1 MDRQQIRP
9 VVLAGGSGTRLWP
22 VSRSLFPKQFAAL
35 TGDRSLFEQTLAR
48 LTDLGL
54 VDPIVVGNE
63 EHRFIVA
70 EQLRRAEVA
79 NPVILLEPEGRNT
92 TAAIALAAHV
102 AIAGDP
108 EAILFVVPSDHW
120 IGNAQELAR
129 GVAVGAA
136 VARSGRLVAFGI
148 RPKSP
153 HTGYGYIKS
162 GDQIEG
168 ADGAHAIATFREKPD
183 AATAAGWLKEG
194 GWLWNSGMF
203 LFRARDVL
211 QEIEASAPDV
221 ARGAAAGIAAA
232 ERDGDFV
239 RPERNAFIALPS
251 LPIDIAVMEKT
262 ARGAVVPLDLEWT
275 DLGDWDAI
283 RSVLPADASGNSL
296 TGDVMALDARN
307 TVVRTDGPLVAVV
320 GVDNLV
326 VIATDD
332 AVLVTTRD
340 GAQAVRGVV
349 DRLRRDGRPEADL
362 HRTVHRPWGSYRSL
376 ALHER
381 HQVKEIIVR
390 PGAQLSLQL
399 HHHRS
404 EHWVVVSGTALVTIG
419 GEEKV
424 VHETESVY
432 MPAGTPHRLAN
443 PGKIPLRLI
452 EVQTGSY
459 LGEDD
464 IVRLEDQYGRT

>member
-1 MDRQQIRP
+1 
-9 VVLAGGSGTRLWP
+9 
-22 VSRSLFPKQFAAL
+22 
-35 TGDRSLFEQTLAR
+35 
-48 LTDLGL
+48 
-54 VDPIVVGNE
+54 
-63 EHRFIVA
+63 
-70 EQLRRAEVA
+70 
-79 NPVILLEPEGRNT
+79 
-92 TAAIALAAHV
+92 
-102 AIAGDP
+102 
-108 EAILFVVPSDHW
+108 
-120 IGNAQELAR
+120 
-129 GVAVGAA
+129 
-136 VARSGRLVAFGI
+136 VAFGI

-153 HTGYGYIKS
+153 HAGYGYIKS

-168 ADGAHAIATFREKPD
+168 ADGAHAIAMFREKPD
-183 AATAAGWLKEG
+183 VATAAGWLKEG

-221 ARGAAAGIAAA
+221 ARGAAAAIAAA

-283 RSVLPADASGNSL
+283 RNVLPADASGNSL
-296 TGDVMALDARN
+296 TGDVMALDAHN
-307 TVVRTDGPLVAVV
+307 TVVRSDGPLVAAV

-432 MPAGTPHRLAN
+432 VPAGTPHRLAN

-464 IVRLEDQYGRT
+464 VVRIEDQYGRK